1 MKRYKKSLHNWINL
15 QRAVPLTTAILA
27 FVAIAAA
34 RLGFLNLSIPEQ
46 LLLAVLGLLAVDALV
61 ERMRIL
67 EHIHHSL
74 DIIGRRAEFQPRL
87 MWETD
92 LLQEVPLDKELQGVN
107 ELFVSGGS
115 LFGLLSRQRDLI
127 RRWLSQ
133 TIDAKLLL
141 ILEDPEAARKG
152 KTPVWSS
159 DIDRGRETYAQDI
172 ERSLTIIKSLKEE
185 FSEKIEA
192 RLTDQVPS
200 LTIMMIDRSKA
211 RVFLNLYMGG
221 PEQRPI
227 FELSKTRHPEWFRL
241 FKERYYDQLW
251 KESRPW
257 PPAGKGTTNSHAPI

>member
-1 MKRYKKSLHNWINL
+1 MKRHKKSWRDWVSP
-15 QRAVPLTTAILA
+15 QRAVPLATAILA

-34 RLGFLNLSIPEQ
+34 TFDLLRLSIPEQ
-46 LLLAVLGLLAVDALV
+46 LLLTILGLLAVDALV
-61 ERMRIL
+61 ERMGIL
-67 EHIHHSL
+67 EQIRHSL
-74 DIIGRRAEFQPRL
+74 DILSRGAEFQPSL
-87 MWETD
+87 MWERD
-92 LLQEVPLDKELQGVN
+92 LIAEVTLDKDLQGAN

-115 LFGLLSRQRDLI
+115 LVGLLSRQRELI

-141 ILEDPEAARKG
+141 ILEDPEAARRG

-159 DIDRGRETYAQDI
+159 DIDRGREAYAQDI
-172 ERSLTIIKSLKEE
+172 ERSLTIIMSLKEK
-185 FSEKIEA
+185 FPEKIEA

-221 PEQRPI
+221 PEKRPV
-227 FELSKTRHPEWFRL
+227 FELSKTRHPEWFGL

-251 KESRPW
+251 NESRPW
-257 PPAGKGTTNSHAPI
+257 PPAGGDTTNSPAPI